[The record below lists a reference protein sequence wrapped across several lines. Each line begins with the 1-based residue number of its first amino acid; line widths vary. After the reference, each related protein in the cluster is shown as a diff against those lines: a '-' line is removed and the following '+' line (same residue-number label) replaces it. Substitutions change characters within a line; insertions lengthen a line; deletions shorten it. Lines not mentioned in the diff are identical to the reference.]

1 VTAARDDTSAAARR
15 AAEQPGSGGIQVIA
29 RSAEILRVLGT
40 APGGMTQAEL
50 CGQIGLARS
59 TVHRLLTAMRDEGLV
74 ETSGPRGRYRLGPAI
89 RRMADAAWRGGLGG
103 LRPDPAKDE

>member
-1 VTAARDDTSAAARR
+1 MSAANVRTAARKP
-15 AAEQPGSGGIQVIA
+15 AERPGPGGIQVIA
-29 RSAEILRVLGT
+29 RIAEILRTLGT

-50 CGQIGLARS
+50 CEQIGLARS

-89 RRMADAAWRGGLGG
+89 RRLADAAWRSGPGGLQSA
-103 LRPDPAKDE
+103 PAKDEPA